1 MFCDVTRR
9 PGTYSTCNV
18 IRGILFTTGTQIV
31 IGILFP
37 NGESSIFCLCDYC
50 VKIPQED
57 PGKNPKY
64 RFSTWVYVGIFE
76 IGIFL
81 CGEIIIY
88 VGIFEIGIFLCGEN
102 CHLCRDFQNGDFQI
116 WGE

>member
-1 MFCDVTRR
+1 VLLTLAFIAGIISIVLIIVTIQEWQDHANQKY
-9 PGTYSTCNV
+9 TYMNV
-18 IRGILFTTGTQIV
+18 FS
-31 IGILFP
+31 FP
-37 NGESSIFCLCDYC
+37 
-50 VKIPQED
+50 ED